1 MISIRGQE
9 PAREHLREDITLPR
23 FRSLKQLAALA
34 AHLPFAT
41 TSGPARTTGRPYTIP
56 ALKTW
61 HDANETYTFSTQ
73 ARIVLHQA
81 QLPEIGAVFAHD
93 LQLLP
98 GLG

>member
-56 ALKTW
+56 PLKTW

-73 ARIVLHQA
+73 PPIALHHA
-81 QLPEIGAVFAHD
+81 QSPTIAPVSPPTFHLPPAP
-93 LQLLP
+93 Q
-98 GLG
+98 